1 MTVRNNEERT
11 GARFK
16 PDPPPTP
23 DTPTQTNE
31 PAGLRFVVPTE
42 AVELPSRGDFYPEGH
57 PLHNQDTLEIR
68 HMTAKEEDI
77 LTSRTLLKKGTA
89 IDKLLQSVIADK
101 KVNVD
106 DLLVGDKNAL
116 IVATRI
122 AAYGADYATR
132 VTCPACSESN
142 DYSFDLDDSKVIY
155 PDSENSEFEFEQTDN
170 NTFKVTLPKTGFVVE
185 LRLLTG
191 RDEKWLTKAME
202 QKRKN
207 KMSETTLTDQI
218 RLFTVSVN
226 GVTDKLTLNEFVNT
240 LPATDSRYLRNAYKT
255 LTPNLDLRQE
265 FSCPEC
271 GTDTTMEV
279 PFTADFFWPKS

>member
-1 MTVRNNEERT
+1 MSNPQIDENLLRAMAQAQGGSQYT
-11 GARFK
+11 
-16 PDPPPTP
+16 PPTMLV
-23 DTPTQTNE
+23 D
-31 PAGLRFVVPTE
+31 
-42 AVELPSRGDFYPEGH
+42 LPSRGLLYPEGH
-57 PLHNQDTLEIR
+57 PLHNQETIEIR

-89 IDKLLQSVIADK
+89 IDRLLQSVIANK
-101 KVNVD
+101 KINVE

-132 VTCPACSESN
+132 VTCPVCSTSS
-142 DYSFDLDDSKVIY
+142 DYSFDLEDSNVVY
-155 PDSENSEFEFEQTDN
+155 PDSENTDFEFEKTEN
-170 NTFKVTLPKTGFVVE
+170 NTFKVTLPKTNLVVE

-191 RDEKWLTKAME
+191 KDEKWLTKAME

-207 KMSETTLTDQI
+207 KLAETILTDQI

-226 GVTDKLTLNEFVNT
+226 GISDKLTLNQFINT
-240 LPATDSRYLRNAYKT
+240 LPASDSRFLRNAYKA
-255 LTPNLDLRQE
+255 LTPNLDLKQE
-265 FSCPEC
+265 FCCPEC
-271 GTDTTMEV
+271 GSDTTMEV